1 MFSEGDYRR
10 ANFVS
15 LKIREREGGE
25 QIFMPNCSVPQISP
39 SIEFIYIKF
48 PSSFEISN
56 LLLKSSA
63 LLMYTNIRSKSYCE
77 KVCGYVL

>member
-15 LKIREREGGE
+15 LKIREREG
-25 QIFMPNCSVPQISP
+25 PQISP

-48 PSSFEISN
+48 PFSFEISN
-56 LLLKSSA
+56 LLLKSGA
-63 LLMYTNIRSKSYCE
+63 LLMYTNTRSKSYCE
-77 KVCGYVL
+77 KVFGYVL